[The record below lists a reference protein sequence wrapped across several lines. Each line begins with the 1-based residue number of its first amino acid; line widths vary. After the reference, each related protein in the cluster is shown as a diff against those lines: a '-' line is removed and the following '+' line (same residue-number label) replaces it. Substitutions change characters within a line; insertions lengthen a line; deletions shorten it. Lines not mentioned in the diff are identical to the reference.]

1 MATTP
6 FRLPPL
12 PGAASV
18 SAALAKA
25 EIIDTASGESYPVMF
40 NPEELKLDQGN
51 SFAEIGIPG
60 LNTPPVQ
67 YVRGRARTLAMDLFF
82 DTYETG
88 GDVRAHTGPIVRL
101 LDKRPDTHAPPVLL
115 FSLGSFQF
123 RCVLV
128 DANQRFT
135 MFLRNGTPV
144 RSSLSVRFQ
153 EYVPTDVEVRGGV
166 FFASPTAS
174 GVVNRAVS
182 AAESVMS
189 QEPHGPC
196 RGGGRHA
203 QRHHAASTSAIP
215 LCGARSP
222 KPTPSS
228 TRSTSH
234 PTPAWSF
241 RRGGGEAHGHEHL
254 LLRAALRAPG
264 RRADHGRR
272 TRQPGGEH
280 DRGDQP

>member
-1 MATTP
+1 MTTAS

-12 PGAASV
+12 PGLASV

-25 EIIDTASGESYPVMF
+25 EIIDTASGEGHPVMF

-51 SFAEIGIPG
+51 SFAEVGIPG
-60 LNTPPVQ
+60 LATPPVQ

-88 GDVRAHTGPIVRL
+88 RDVRGHTGPIVRL
-101 LDKRPDTHAPPVLL
+101 LEKRPGTQGPPVLL

-144 RSSLSVRFQ
+144 RSSLAVRFQ
-153 EYVPTDVEVRGGV
+153 EYVPADVEVRRGV

-174 GVVNRAVS
+174 AVADRAVS
-182 AAESVMS
+182 AVESVLS
-189 QEPHGPC
+189 EEPVVHVVVEGDTLSGLAGAYLGDPALW
-196 RGGGRHA
+196 REIARA
-203 QRHHAASTSAIP
+203 NDIVDP
-215 LCGARSP
+215 LRLRPNTRLVVPARRQQGAR
-222 KPTPSS
+222 
-228 TRSTSH
+228 
-234 PTPAWSF
+234 A
-241 RRGGGEAHGHEHL
+241 
-254 LLRAALRAPG
+254 
-264 RRADHGRR
+264 
-272 TRQPGGEH
+272 
-280 DRGDQP
+280 

>member
-25 EIIDTASGESYPVMF
+25 EIIDTASGENYPVMF

-51 SFAEIGIPG
+51 SFAEISIPG

-82 DTYETG
+82 DTYESG

-101 LDKRPDTHAPPVLL
+101 LDKRPGTHAPPVLL

-153 EYVPTDVEVRGGV
+153 EYVPTDVEVRSGV

-174 GVVNRAVS
+174 AVANRAVS
-182 AAESVMS
+182 AAESLMS
-189 QEPHGPC
+189 QEPTVHVVVEGD
-196 RGGGRHA
+196 
-203 QRHHAASTSAIP
+203 TLSAIAGVYLGDPALWREIAQANAIVDP
-215 LCGARSP
+215 LHL
-222 KPTPSS
+222 TPN
-228 TRSTSH
+228 TRLVV
-234 PTPAWSF
+234 PPR
-241 RRGGGEAHGHEHL
+241 RRGG
-254 LLRAALRAPG
+254 
-264 RRADHGRR
+264 
-272 TRQPGGEH
+272 TRP
-280 DRGDQP
+280 